1 MRGFYSVALLRCCLP
16 ERMLVA
22 GLVALVA
29 VAAAAPTPR
38 VAYTLVLNDTALDQT
53 APYDIQILTIHLQ
66 VGGYPST

>member
-1 MRGFYSVALLRCCLP
+1 
-16 ERMLVA
+16 MLGSVA

-66 VGGYPST
+66 VGGY